1 MLKRLN
7 VMRAVKVG
15 IKESRVR
22 TSNLRTQILLRHQHQ
37 LQLLPQLQPLLLNQP
52 QLLSLLQHRHSHQPM
67 FPIFQFKKQLLRLMK
82 RFQNESSITFNF
94 FTSIQTFGLKI
105 IMITK
110 QSKRP
115 DHSLETKILN
125 GINSSQT
132 LHLHS

>member
-1 MLKRLN
+1 
-7 VMRAVKVG
+7 MRAVKVG

-22 TSNLRTQILLRHQHQ
+22 ISNLRTQILLQHQ
-37 LQLLPQLQPLLLNQP
+37 LQLQLLPLLQPLLLNQP
-52 QLLSLLQHRHSHQPM
+52 QLLNLLQLQHSHQPM
-67 FPIFQFKKQLLRLMK
+67 FPIFLFKKQLLRLMK

-94 FTSIQTFGLKI
+94 FTSILTFGLTI